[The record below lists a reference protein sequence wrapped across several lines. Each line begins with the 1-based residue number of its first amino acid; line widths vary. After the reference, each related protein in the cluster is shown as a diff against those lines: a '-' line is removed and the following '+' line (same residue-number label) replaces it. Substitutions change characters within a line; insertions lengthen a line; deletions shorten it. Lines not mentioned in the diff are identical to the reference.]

1 VTLRFGVIGAGFAG
15 GTHARVL
22 ARTPGAEVVAIT
34 AEPPEHARPVADDC
48 RIRIEPSVASL
59 CAADDVDV
67 IVVASPTY
75 LHAEHAVAA
84 ARAGKHVFCEKP
96 LALSL
101 EQGRAM
107 VRACEGAGVTLAVGH
122 VVRWFP
128 EYVRAKQLLDA
139 GELGRPGIATLTR
152 GSFSVAT
159 ARPWYQDPA
168 LSGGVI
174 LDLMLHDLDVLRWWF
189 GEPERVYGKRLTG
202 RAGALDY
209 ALATLRWPDGPI
221 AHLEASWA
229 EHDGFRT
236 AFEVR
241 GDKGMLVHDSR
252 ASAPL
257 ATQMAGG
264 PAGPAMIPMTTL
276 HETPYARQMREL
288 VAGLSGGESRFV
300 TGREG
305 LRSLAL
311 ALTVIEAADSGE
323 VVRWRPPE

>member
-1 VTLRFGVIGAGFAG
+1 MTLGFGFIGAGFAG
-15 GTHARVL
+15 GTHARAL
-22 ARTPGAEVVAIT
+22 AGIPGARRVAIT
-34 AEPPEHARPVADDC
+34 ADPPEHARPVAEDC
-48 RIRIEPSVASL
+48 GMRIEPSVAAL

-67 IVVASPTY
+67 VVVASPTY

-96 LALSL
+96 LARTL
-101 EQGRAM
+101 EQARAI
-107 VRACEGAGVTLAVGH
+107 VRACDGAGVRLAVGH
-122 VVRWFP
+122 VVRAFP
-128 EYVRAKQLLDA
+128 EYMRAKEILA
-139 GELGRPGIATLTR
+139 SGGLGRPGIATLTR

-159 ARPWYQDPA
+159 ARPWYQDPER
-168 LSGGVI
+168 SGGVI

-221 AHLEASWA
+221 AHVEASWA

-241 GDKGMLVHDSR
+241 GERGMLVHDSR
-252 ASAPL
+252 TSSPV

-264 PAGPAMIPMTTL
+264 PSGPAMIPLITL

-288 VAGLSGGESRFV
+288 VARLERGDEPAVSGH
-300 TGREG
+300 EG

-311 ALTVIEAADSGE
+311 ALTVMEAADAGE
-323 VVRWRPPE
+323 VRRWIAPE

>member
-1 VTLRFGVIGAGFAG
+1 MTLGFGVIGAGFAG
-15 GTHARVL
+15 GTHARALLGV
-22 ARTPGAEVVAIT
+22 PGAKPVAIT
-34 AEPPEHARPVADDC
+34 AEPPEQAQSVADEC
-48 RIRIEPSVASL
+48 GLRLEPSVASL
-59 CAADDVDV
+59 CAADDLDGV
-67 IVVASPTY
+67 VVASPTD
-75 LHAEHAVAA
+75 LHSEHAVMA

-96 LALSL
+96 LARTL
-101 EQGRAM
+101 EQARAI
-107 VRACEGAGVTLAVGH
+107 VEAAEKAGVRVAVGH
-122 VVRWFP
+122 VVRVFP
-128 EYVRAKQLLDA
+128 EYMRVKAILES
-139 GELGRPGIATLTR
+139 GELGRPGLATLTR

-288 VAGLSGGESRFV
+288 VAGLSGGETRFV